1 MKTIIV
7 ALALLT
13 SSSFATAATLK
24 VNGPSVT
31 ADFAKDALPPCGHPM
46 AIFNGSSFDGT
57 VYLHDADIA
66 LDSVTTKHVRD
77 LAKDGQLPAIC
88 QVQGV
93 PFVVVASAR

>member
-13 SSSFATAATLK
+13 SSFATAATLK
-24 VNGPSVT
+24 VEGPKVT

-46 AIFNGSSFDGT
+46 AIFNGKSFDGT
-57 VYLHDADIA
+57 VYLHDTDIA
-66 LDSVTTKHVRD
+66 LDSVTVKHVRD

-88 QVQGV
+88 QVNGQ
-93 PFVVVASAR
+93 PFVTIASN

>member
-1 MKTIIV
+1 MKSIIV
-7 ALALLT
+7 ALALLIP
-13 SSSFATAATLK
+13 SFATAATLK
-24 VNGPSVT
+24 VEGPKVT

-66 LDSVTTKHVRD
+66 LDAVTTKHVRD

-88 QVQGV
+88 QVQCV
-93 PFVVVASAR
+93 PFVVVASN

>member
-1 MKTIIV
+1 MKTII
-7 ALALLT
+7 LALSLLT
-13 SSSFATAATLK
+13 SSFATAATLK

-31 ADFAKDALPPCGHPM
+31 AEFAKDALPPCGHPM

-66 LDSVTTKHVRD
+66 LDSVTVQHVRD

-93 PFVVVASAR
+93 PFVVVASN